1 MHKLKKSHIHNNFH
15 KRHEISWRD
24 MWHNGQCISQYR
36 YSFTIVVISR
46 WTSLLFMKNLSF
58 HVMQPVYWIKQKI
71 RMFDR
76 TCRCTEISLRPV
88 VFAGPMMC
96 TTKQYSWNEFKWL
109 EDDNVWLD
117 TLLHLNIRIETRFTH
132 TNKYQVEDSFTLK
145 SNMAHHIRFMRSM
158 HFLYRWLLIGT

>member
-1 MHKLKKSHIHNNFH
+1 MNFTSFYE
-15 KRHEISWRD
+15 KPFLSRD
-24 MWHNGQCISQYR
+24 
-36 YSFTIVVISR
+36 T
-46 WTSLLFMKNLSF
+46 TSVLD
-58 HVMQPVYWIKQKI
+58 KQKI

-76 TCRCTEISLRPV
+76 RCTEISLCPV
-88 VFAGPMMC
+88 VFAGPLMC
-96 TTKQYSWNEFKWL
+96 TTKQYSWNEFKRL

-158 HFLYRWLLIGT
+158 HFLYR